1 MQEDKEGLM
10 DSADTIETCL
20 KLTMSMLPKIKVNAE
35 RMYYAAGRGY
45 SNATDLADYLAKKG
59 LPFREAHEI
68 VGQLVALGIKQGKD
82 LQQLDLAEMQKIS
95 SLIARDVFEVLK
107 LESVVSVR
115 NSYGGTA
122 PAQVKKQ
129 IAKAKKHLSK

>member
-1 MQEDKEGLM
+1 
-10 DSADTIETCL
+10 
-20 KLTMSMLPKIKVNAE
+20 MLPKIKLNKE
-35 RMYYAAGRGY
+35 RMYYAAGRAY

-68 VGQLVALGIKQGKD
+68 SGKLVAMGIQERKD
-82 LQQLDLAEMQKIS
+82 LQDLSMQDMQRVS
-95 SLIARDVFEVLK
+95 SLIDRDVYKVLT

-122 PAQVKKQ
+122 PKQVKLQ
-129 IAKAKKHLSK
+129 IKAARRALNEG